1 MSTTIKHAGEVEEL
15 ANLSRIVAD
24 MAADPQ
30 TPPAQLA
37 RWTAHRDLQARLVA
51 AMSQPKMMITLES
64 DHVEVVARLICSEV
78 LGQRSSVSVAGR
90 LGVEI
95 MLGDIALDD
104 LSRLRKALR
113 ANGHRVWTTR
123 TRIK

>member
-1 MSTTIKHAGEVEEL
+1 MHYCKSCKFTASVSGANGWEAIVEKHALDEP
-15 ANLSRIVAD
+15 VAI
-24 MAADPQ
+24 
-30 TPPAQLA
+30 TKI
-37 RWTAHRDLQARLVA
+37 
-51 AMSQPKMMITLES
+51 QPKMMITLES
-64 DHVEVVARLICSEV
+64 DHLEVVARLICNEV